1 MRSAVKLVHRP
12 NSSRTTGDVG
22 IFREP
27 AIEAPRDPIISKTRT
42 QTRVLSQFTL
52 QDLGSLGEFVGAL
65 GVVISLIYLA
75 RQMSQNTTSVR
86 AASFNAMT
94 ENSIRLLEPSFRDGD
109 FAEFLHRAQR
119 DPSSLSPN
127 EMVRWDAYM
136 TAVYR
141 HFGNLVY
148 QYRVGVLDE
157 QMWQSY
163 RETLKEHLRTLS
175 WQTWF
180 EQNRESFSAS
190 LVDLVGEATREL
202 EAEEREL
209 SPSTP
214 SSATR

>member
-1 MRSAVKLVHRP
+1 M
-12 NSSRTTGDVG
+12 
-22 IFREP
+22 F
-27 AIEAPRDPIISKTRT
+27 
-42 QTRVLSQFTL
+42 SQFTF
-52 QDLGSLGEFVGAL
+52 QDLGALGEFVGAL
-65 GVVISLIYLA
+65 GVVTSLIYLA
-75 RQMSQNTTSVR
+75 RQMSQNTFSVR
-86 AASFNAMT
+86 AASFNSMT
-94 ENSIRLLEPSFRDGD
+94 ENSIRLLEPSFKDGD
-109 FAEFLHRAQR
+109 FADFLHRAEQ

-163 RETLKEHLRTLS
+163 RLTLKEHLRALS

-180 EQNRESFSAS
+180 NQNRESFSAS
-190 LVDLVGEATREL
+190 LADRVGEATREL
-202 EAEEREL
+202 EDEGHEL

-214 SSATR
+214 SPATR

>member
-1 MRSAVKLVHRP
+1 M
-12 NSSRTTGDVG
+12 
-22 IFREP
+22 F
-27 AIEAPRDPIISKTRT
+27 
-42 QTRVLSQFTL
+42 SQFTL
-52 QDLGSLGEFVGAL
+52 QDLGALGEFVGAL

-86 AASFNAMT
+86 AASFNSMT
-94 ENSIRLLEPSFRDGD
+94 ENSIRLLEHSFRDSE
-109 FAEFLHRAQR
+109 FAEFVHRAEE
-119 DPSSLSPN
+119 DSTSLSPN
-127 EMVRWDAYM
+127 EMVRWDGYM

-163 RETLKEHLRTLS
+163 RETLKQHLRTLS

-190 LVDLVGEATREL
+190 LVDLVGEASREL
-202 EAEEREL
+202 EAEEQ
-209 SPSTP
+209 
-214 SSATR
+214 AGVTRPVGAGRSRG